1 MDLEKLKLIISKHD
15 VISFDVFDTLIKRNL
30 GSNKDVFRLLEYK
43 VNKLLG
49 TSKKIYD
56 SRIAAEANARKRC
69 TYREVNILS
78 LIHI

>member
-30 GSNKDVFRLLEYK
+30 GNNKDVFRLLECK

-56 SRIAAEANARKRC
+56 ARIAAEANARKRC
-69 TYREVNILS
+69 TYRQP
-78 LIHI
+78 